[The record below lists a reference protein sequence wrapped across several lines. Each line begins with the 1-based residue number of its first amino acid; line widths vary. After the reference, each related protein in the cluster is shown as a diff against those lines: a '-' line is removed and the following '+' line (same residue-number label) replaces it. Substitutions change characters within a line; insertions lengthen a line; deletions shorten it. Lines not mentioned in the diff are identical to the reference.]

1 MLASIQSVQLVLGD
15 VTLPGDLTQPPH
27 AAGLVVFSHG
37 SGSGRLSSRNR
48 AVAQRL
54 QAAGLATLLFDLL
67 TPAEDQTYATR
78 FDIALLTRRL
88 LGVAHWVTQKP
99 ALAALRLGFFG
110 ASTGAASALGAAA
123 ELGSRVEAVV
133 SRGGR
138 PDLALPVLHR
148 VRAPT
153 LLLVGGNDGPVIAL
167 NEQALR
173 VLGPPSELRII
184 PGAGHLFEE
193 PGTLEQVADA
203 AAAWYGRYL
212 R

>member
-1 MLASIQSVQLVLGD
+1 MLALIQSVKLVLND
-15 VTLPGDLTQPPH
+15 VTLPGDLNQPPH
-27 AAGLVVFSHG
+27 AAGVVVFSHG
-37 SGSGRLSSRNR
+37 SGSSRLSSRNR
-48 AVAQRL
+48 AIAQRL
-54 QAAGLATLLFDLL
+54 QAAGLATMLFDLL
-67 TPAEDQTYATR
+67 TPVEDQTYATR

-88 LGVAHWVTQKP
+88 LRVAYWVTQQP
-99 ALAALRLGFFG
+99 ALAGLRLGFFG

-123 ELGSRVEAVV
+123 ELGSTVGAVV

-138 PDLALPVLHR
+138 LDLALPVLHR

-153 LLLVGGNDGPVIAL
+153 LLLVGGNDGQVIAL
-167 NEQALR
+167 NHQALR
-173 VLGPPSELRII
+173 VLSPPSELRII

>member
-1 MLASIQSVQLVLGD
+1 MFASFQSIQLVLND
-15 VTLPGDLTQPPH
+15 VTLLGDLTHSPH
-27 AAGLVVFSHG
+27 ATGVVVFSHG
-37 SGSGRLSSRNR
+37 SGSSRLSSRNR
-48 AVAQRL
+48 AVTQLL

-67 TPAEDQTYATR
+67 SPAENQTYATR
-78 FDIALLTRRL
+78 FDIVLLTRRL
-88 LGVAHWVTQKP
+88 LGVAHWMTQQP
-99 ALAALRLGFFG
+99 TLAGLRLGFFG

-123 ELGSRVEAVV
+123 ELGSTVGAVV

-153 LLLVGGNDGPVIAL
+153 LLLVGSNDGSVIAL

-203 AAAWYGRYL
+203 TAAWFSRYL
-212 R
+212 S

>member
-1 MLASIQSVQLVLGD
+1 MLAFIQSVKLGLGD

-27 AAGLVVFSHG
+27 AAGLVVFSR
-37 SGSGRLSSRNR
+37 GSGRLSSHNR

-67 TPAEDQTYATR
+67 TPAEDHTYATR

-88 LGVAHWVTQKP
+88 LGVAHWVTQQP
-99 ALAALRLGFFG
+99 ALAGLRLGFFG

-123 ELGSRVEAVV
+123 ELGRTVGAVV

-148 VRAPT
+148 DMLLANVELVRQQAPT
-153 LLLVGGNDGPVIAL
+153 RVVVAVPVSSP
-167 NEQALR
+167 QAL
-173 VLGPPSELRII
+173 
-184 PGAGHLFEE
+184 
-193 PGTLEQVADA
+193 
-203 AAAWYGRYL
+203 GRL
-212 R
+212 

>member
-1 MLASIQSVQLVLGD
+1 MLALLQFVQLVLGD
-15 VTLPGDLTQPPH
+15 VALPSDLTQPPH
-27 AAGLVVFSHG
+27 AAGVVVFSHG
-37 SGSGRLSSRNR
+37 SSSSRLSSRNR

-54 QAAGLATLLFDLL
+54 QAAGLVTLLFDLL

-78 FDIALLTRRL
+78 FDIALLTLRL
-88 LGVAHWVTQKP
+88 LGVAHWVTQQP
-99 ALAALRLGFFG
+99 VLAGLRLGFFG

-123 ELGSRVEAVV
+123 ELGSTAGAVV

-138 PDLALPVLHR
+138 PDLVLPVLHR

-193 PGTLEQVADA
+193 PGTLEQVANA